1 MKNQLKPFAPRDCR
15 RTFKTLTGSIGI
27 DLELRNRLQGHAM
40 TDVGS
45 VHYDRWSYLPQK
57 REGMELWAEAL
68 ENKLRARKPPAP
80 TNE

>member
-1 MKNQLKPFAPRDCR
+1 
-15 RTFKTLTGSIGI
+15 
-27 DLELRNRLQGHAM
+27 M

-45 VHYDRWSYLPQK
+45 VHYDRWSYLPEK
-57 REGMELWAEAL
+57 RKAMGIWAEAL

>member
-1 MKNQLKPFAPRDCR
+1 
-15 RTFKTLTGSIGI
+15 
-27 DLELRNRLQGHAM
+27 M
-40 TDVGS
+40 TDIGS

-68 ENKLRARKPPAP
+68 ENKLRARKPLAP